1 MKILIL
7 MALITSHT
15 LFAQTRND
23 QLNALRNLSNTIES
37 ETYITRAPQ
46 ANLAQAIQKLQ
57 EAYQLLGQTN
67 PPTDPQTYKQ
77 CIAWSTQIYSREMS
91 NGDALDRAQRFCPNA
106 ADMSVAQFL
115 YDKHYRD
122 LSSTQA
128 MDLALTQSTYDIV
141 GKIDLV
147 QFAYDKHYRDMSNS
161 PAATKARDNA
171 AMILGNTRS
180 GLTCFQKY
188 FQVYYRDNTS
198 SIAMEKTALACSRQ
212 P

>member
-1 MKILIL
+1 MKSLIL
-7 MALITSHT
+7 LALITSHS
-15 LFAQTRND
+15 LFAQTRGD
-23 QLNALRNLSNTIES
+23 QLNALRTLSNAIES

-46 ANLAQAIQKLQ
+46 ANLSQAILKLQ

-77 CIAWSTQIYSREMS
+77 CVAWSTQIYSREMN
-91 NGDALDRAQRFCPNA
+91 NGDALDRAQRFCANV
-106 ADMSVAQFL
+106 ADFNVAQFL
-115 YDKHYRD
+115 YSKHYRD

-128 MDLALTQSTYDIV
+128 MDLALSQSTYDIA
-141 GKIDLV
+141 GKIDLIE
-147 QFAYDKHYRDMSNS
+147 FAFDKHYRDMSTS

-171 AMILGNTRS
+171 AIINRNTRS

-188 FQVYYRDNTS
+188 FQVYYRDNSS
-198 SIAMEKTALACSRQ
+198 SIAMEKTALSCSRQ